1 MINFPRVAWAL
12 AFASIG
18 LASCG
23 GGNDHLL
30 GPPIIAHTTAI
41 ESDPSFDGDI
51 ALTLP
56 NTFTVTQGMSATV
69 QSIFAGIDPV
79 TGDEYR
85 SFLDF
90 QLTGSTGV
98 PGNAIIETAFLDIYI
113 NSLQTN
119 VGTLPIRIDLVEFQ
133 PPNIIATD
141 YDRTVQPPLASILV
155 TPDFAQSDV
164 GTNVSID
171 VTSLMVKAQEL
182 GLVDFQVRILEE
194 LGPAIPLLLEIN
206 DTTGANR
213 ATLAPLLTVTYH

>member
-1 MINFPRVAWAL
+1 MINFLRVASAL

-23 GGNDHLL
+23 GDDHPL
-30 GPPIIAHTTAI
+30 GPPISQTTQI
-41 ESDPSFDGDI
+41 QSDPSFDGDI
-51 ALTLP
+51 ALTTGG
-56 NTFTVTQGMSATV
+56 TFTVTQGMSATV
-69 QSIFAGIDPV
+69 QNVFAGIDSA

-90 QLTGSTGV
+90 QLTGASGV
-98 PGNAIIETAFLDIYI
+98 PGNAVIESAFLDIYI
-113 NSLQTN
+113 NDLQPT

-133 PPNIIATD
+133 PPNIVATD
-141 YDRTVQPPLASILV
+141 YDRTALPPLASILV
-155 TPDFAQSDV
+155 SPDFAQSDV

-182 GLVDFQVRILEE
+182 GLVDFQVRVLEE
-194 LGPAIPLLLEIN
+194 LGPAIPLLLNIN
-206 DTTGANR
+206 DTTGADR